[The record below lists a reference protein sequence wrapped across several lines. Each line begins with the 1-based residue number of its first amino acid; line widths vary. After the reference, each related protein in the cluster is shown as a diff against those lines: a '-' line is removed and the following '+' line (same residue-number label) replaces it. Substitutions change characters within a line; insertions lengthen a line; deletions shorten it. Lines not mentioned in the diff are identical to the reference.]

1 MNASSCSRGAFPR
14 AASSECRSG
23 SRSPSSAGTI
33 RESPRPGRAGASAHR
48 TFAVYVGGFFSNKRI
63 DRLIDAIA
71 ATRGDWA
78 LVAIGRDLPG
88 GANDAAICAARAAK
102 AGIEYRAPG
111 PLPREQVVRSIRA
124 ADAVV
129 LGSSYEGFGVTLA
142 EAIAAAVPFVSFRV
156 GAAPEMAATGA
167 GEVVDSVEEFTN
179 ALGRLSD
186 PSVRAQRI
194 ARARAVAPDW
204 SDDAMLDRYLSAYE
218 RLAVAA
224 PLSGTTRS
232 AGRASARGRAGPSRW
247 PA

>member
-1 MNASSCSRGAFPR
+1 MLSGLDLYACDTEFERQQLLAWGVPESRLERMPLGIPLAEFGGDDPGI
-14 AASSECRSG
+14 APARSG
-23 SRSPSSAGTI
+23 WGF
-33 RESPRPGRAGASAHR
+33 RAPHV
-48 TFAVYVGGFFSNKRI
+48 AVYVGGFFSNKRV

-111 PLPREQVVRSIRA
+111 PLPREQVIRSIRA

-179 ALGRLSD
+179 ALSRLSD

-218 RLAVAA
+218 RLA
-224 PLSGTTRS
+224 
-232 AGRASARGRAGPSRW
+232 SRRR
-247 PA
+247 